1 MAKTVLSFEHLSF
14 QYDEMPILEDVNVEI
29 GEGEFV
35 GIFGPD
41 GGGKTTLLK
50 LAMGFLTP
58 KKGKV
63 SLLGSHRVCPSSD
76 AL

>member
-1 MAKTVLSFEHLSF
+1 
-14 QYDEMPILEDVNVEI
+14 MPILEDVNVEI

-35 GIFGPD
+35 GIFGPN

-50 LAMGFLTP
+50 FAMGFLTP

-63 SLLGSHRVCPSSD
+63 SLLGASGMS
-76 AL
+76 LK